1 MFFMKYIVQL
11 LLFIFIYFIAINK
24 PLLAE
29 DNLLTLKQQLDR
41 LQREVTDLSKSVFTN
56 SKLNND
62 PATNVNNDQTI
73 NFAAIDMRIYDL
85 EKDIKN
91 LTLSIEEL
99 IFKFDDIDKRFISI
113 EEDLEKHHIY
123 VMAFLSFMTS
133 FTFTY

>member
-62 PATNVNNDQTI
+62 PATNVNND
-73 NFAAIDMRIYDL
+73 
-85 EKDIKN
+85 
-91 LTLSIEEL
+91 
-99 IFKFDDIDKRFISI
+99 
-113 EEDLEKHHIY
+113 
-123 VMAFLSFMTS
+123 
-133 FTFTY
+133 